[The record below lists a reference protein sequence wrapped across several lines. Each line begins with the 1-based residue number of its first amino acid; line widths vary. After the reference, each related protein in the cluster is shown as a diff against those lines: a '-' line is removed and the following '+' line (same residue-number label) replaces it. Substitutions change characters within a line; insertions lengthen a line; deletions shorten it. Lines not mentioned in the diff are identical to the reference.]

1 MISSLKKKAPFGG
14 LGRNDET
21 FRDAL
26 SLHVNDVANIYQK
39 FHQKKYF
46 CRKMKMGEKI
56 LNFHKEG
63 NQLMM
68 RKEAVKNVDEVNVL
82 LMNIL
87 G

>member
-26 SLHVNDVANIYQK
+26 SLHVNDAANIYQK

-46 CRKMKMGEKI
+46 CRKMKMGEK
-56 LNFHKEG
+56 K
-63 NQLMM
+63 
-68 RKEAVKNVDEVNVL
+68 
-82 LMNIL
+82 
-87 G
+87 